1 MIAQHVVFWILAV
14 GMAIAAIK
22 VVTTNN
28 VVHAALYLVAVLAG
42 VAAQF
47 LLLVAEFLAWV
58 QVLIYIGTV
67 VVLFLFGIMLTKAP
81 MQGDEDQS
89 NRERVGGLVV
99 ALLLLGLLGVLIV
112 KAFPSGAEIVLDD
125 SLLAYSETGALAT
138 TFLRDYLIPFEILG
152 VLLTAALIGA
162 VTIARRD

>member
-1 MIAQHVVFWILAV
+1 VIAQHVVFWILAV

-47 LLLVAEFLAWV
+47 LLLVAEFVAWV

-67 VVLFLFGIMLTKAP
+67 VVLFLFGIMLTRAP
-81 MQGDEDQS
+81 MRGDENQS
-89 NRERVGGLVV
+89 NSQRIGSAVV

-112 KAFPSGAEIVLDD
+112 KAFPSGQEIVLDE

-138 TFLRDYLIPFEILG
+138 TFLRDYLIPFEVLG